1 MITGKPN
8 IRKLYLSGKY
18 KEVDV
23 KKIFTKR
30 YDVWIKKI
38 LPDIELTGTDI
49 DDTSSNVSKKQ

>member
-18 KEVDV
+18 KEEDV

-30 YDVWIKKI
+30 YDGWIKKI